1 MSNHVKSVN
10 SKRFHLR
17 CFISS
22 LMMLLSGAQI
32 NTEPEPPRF
41 RQYDQ
46 DRDGVWSSGEL
57 SFLVLQATFLFN
69 HHLRAPF
76 GSTCFAVPKIQELRC
91 KVWVVTFKM
100 VMWRPWWKW
109 NLALKKCITH
119 HHTRSMYDMTRLLPC
134 IIGVHITSILKI
146 YGMLNTKVY
155 CIGIVCVYVRNK
167 RYGMDIG
174 IPSCFKASNWYNF
187 VAD

>member
-10 SKRFHLR
+10 YKRFHLR

-22 LMMLLSGAQI
+22 LMMLSSGAQI

-109 NLALKKCITH
+109 NLALQKVQ
-119 HHTRSMYDMTRLLPC
+119 HTRSMHDMTRLLPC
-134 IIGVHITSILKI
+134 IIGVRITSILKI
-146 YGMLNTKVY
+146 YGMLNTKALY
-155 CIGIVCVYVRNK
+155 RHCMCVCAEQKIWNGY
-167 RYGMDIG
+167 RYPKLFQGVQLI
-174 IPSCFKASNWYNF
+174 
-187 VAD
+187 